1 MPDKSSRMLIQEGKG
16 GMGIGKPHSLRVDAL
31 SYALSFMLHI
41 VLSVHFA
48 VAAWGNALTWE
59 GAVLSAGFLLLA
71 VDMLVTSYWLQRFG
85 ALPTAIFCALGDTL
99 LFVFC
104 AISLRATLLLIYI
117 VAAVV
122 VIVVFISF
130 HSIMILDAYHRSI
143 ALVASGLLA
152 YLYIAV
158 SRNPLYLTLPLILVL
173 YAFVLPLQALGRKT
187 EALIVMVSALM
198 NALSVTGLLG

>member
-1 MPDKSSRMLIQEGKG
+1 
-16 GMGIGKPHSLRVDAL
+16 MGIVRPHSLRIDAL

-41 VLSVHFA
+41 ILSAHFA
-48 VAAWGNALTWE
+48 IAAWSSALAWE
-59 GAVLSAGFLLLA
+59 TAVLSASFLLLA
-71 VDMLVTSYWLQRFG
+71 IDMLVTSYWLQRFG
-85 ALPTAIFCALGDTL
+85 ALPTATFCALGDTS

-104 AISLRATLLLIYI
+104 VISLRATLLLVYI
-117 VAAVV
+117 VTVVV

-130 HSIMILDAYHRSI
+130 HSTIILDVYHRSI
-143 ALVASGLLA
+143 ALLASGLLA

-158 SRNPLYLTLPLILVL
+158 SRNPLYLTLPVILVL

-187 EALIVMVSALM
+187 EALMVMVSALM